1 MNSVL
6 CGSRILI
13 FAESLPNPL
22 ATMLENWSGGSD
34 IVDNEDVAYHLLSSG
49 QYRILCGVA
58 PGTGVI
64 GLCRAVKSSERL
76 RSCPVVVVSSSET
89 ESPEPYLSAGAESFL
104 VNPSQQV
111 FAAQIVS
118 TLRNRTY
125 LSGSG
130 PVFPACCNVQ
140 SRDEAFISRLRNFIS
155 SNIKDPD
162 LSVSRLASAMNM
174 SPSNLF
180 RRVRE
185 ALGMSPNVLVNE
197 MRLSKAKELL
207 DGNEK
212 EISEIVFYV
221 GFNSHSYFSKCFKVR
236 YGMSPTE
243 YLNGKNEDIRT
254 E

>member
-1 MNSVL
+1 M
-6 CGSRILI
+6 
-13 FAESLPNPL
+13 
-22 ATMLENWSGGSD
+22 
-34 IVDNEDVAYHLLSSG
+34 
-49 QYRILCGVA
+49 
-58 PGTGVI
+58 
-64 GLCRAVKSSERL
+64 
-76 RSCPVVVVSSSET
+76 VVFSSSET

-104 VNPSQQV
+104 VKPSQQV

-130 PVFPACCNVQ
+130 PVFPACCNVP

-185 ALGMSPNVLVNE
+185 SMGMSPNLLVNE

-212 EISEIVFYV
+212 EISEIVFYA
-221 GFNSHSYFSKCFKVR
+221 GFNSHSYFSKCFRRR
-236 YGMSPTE
+236 YGMSPSE
-243 YLNGKNEDIRT
+243 YLNSKYEDIRI